1 MSDQDAPVGN
11 EPLQPLQLDRVITE
25 SAVSASPDK
34 LVVVCE
40 FCQTSIDTEYYH
52 VNGTMCCGGCR
63 GRLESATETP
73 RGFAPLVIAGAFG
86 LAAGIVGAAIYYAVI
101 AITHLEIGIV
111 AILIGYMVGRAVRK
125 GARGH
130 GGLRFQILAV
140 ALTYV
145 SVALAYTPLVI
156 QEMRTSRTQSQQQA
170 AASTSDSRRPAEA
183 TTDVAPDTRP
193 RPSGGSLLL
202 GLAMLLG
209 FILALPVLAVFGSL
223 PTSLIGGV
231 IIGIGMQQAWK
242 MTAAPRLEFLGPY
255 RVGAAEPAVAST

>member
-1 MSDQDAPVGN
+1 MSDHEAPVGN

-25 SAVSASPDK
+25 SATSPSPDK
-34 LVVVCE
+34 PAVVCE

-52 VNGTMCCGGCR
+52 VNGTMCCEGCR
-63 GRLESATETP
+63 RRLESATETP
-73 RGFAPLVIAGAFG
+73 RGFAPLVVAGAFG
-86 LAAGIVGAAIYYAVI
+86 LGAGIVGAAIYYAVI

-140 ALTYV
+140 VLTYV
-145 SVALAYTPLVI
+145 SVALAYTPLVL
-156 QEMRTSRTQSQQQA
+156 QEMRAGRV
-170 AASTSDSRRPAEA
+170 E
-183 TTDVAPDTRP
+183 
-193 RPSGGSLLL
+193 SLLA
-202 GLAMLLG
+202 LAMLLG

-231 IIGIGMQQAWK
+231 IIGFGMQQAWK
-242 MTAAPRLEFLGPY
+242 MTAAPRLDFLGPY

>member
-1 MSDQDAPVGN
+1 MSDQNAPVGN
-11 EPLQPLQLDRVITE
+11 EPFQPLQLDRVITE
-25 SAVSASPDK
+25 SAASASPDK
-34 LVVVCE
+34 PVVVCE

-52 VNGTMCCGGCR
+52 VNGTMCCEGCR
-63 GRLESATETP
+63 RRLESATETP
-73 RGFAPLVIAGAFG
+73 RGFAPLVVAGAFG
-86 LAAGIVGAAIYYAVI
+86 LGAGIVGAAIYYAVI

-111 AILIGYMVGRAVRK
+111 AILIGYVVGRAVRK

-156 QEMRTSRTQSQQQA
+156 QEMRASRAQSRQA
-170 AASTSDSRRPAEA
+170 AASTSDSNRPAVSA
-183 TTDVAPDTRP
+183 TDAAPDTRS

-231 IIGIGMQQAWK
+231 IIGFGMQQAWK
-242 MTAAPRLEFLGPY
+242 MTAAPRLDFLGPY

>member
-25 SAVSASPDK
+25 SATSASPDK
-34 LVVVCE
+34 PAVVCE

-63 GRLESATETP
+63 RRLESATETP
-73 RGFAPLVIAGAFG
+73 RGFVPLAIAGAFG
-86 LAAGIVGAAIYYAVI
+86 LGAGIVGAAIYYAVI

-125 GARGH
+125 GAGGH

-156 QEMRTSRTQSQQQA
+156 QEMRVSRAQSRQA
-170 AASTSDSRRPAEA
+170 GASTSESSRPAEA
-183 TTDVAPDTRP
+183 TTDVGPDAKP
-193 RPSGGSLLL
+193 ASSGGSLLL
-202 GLAMLLG
+202 ALAMLLG

-231 IIGIGMQQAWK
+231 IIGFGMQQAWK
-242 MTAAPRLEFLGPY
+242 ITAAPRLEFLGPY
-255 RVGAAEPAVAST
+255 RVGAAEPAIAST

>member
-25 SAVSASPDK
+25 SAASASPDK
-34 LVVVCE
+34 PVVVCE

-52 VNGTMCCGGCR
+52 VNGTMCCEGCR
-63 GRLESATETP
+63 RRLESATETP
-73 RGFAPLVIAGAFG
+73 RGFAPLVVAGAFG
-86 LAAGIVGAAIYYAVI
+86 LGAGIVGAAIYYAVI

-125 GARGH
+125 GARGR

-140 ALTYV
+140 ALTYL

-156 QEMRTSRTQSQQQA
+156 QEMRASRSKSQQA
-170 AASTSDSRRPAEA
+170 SASTSDARRPTEA
-183 TTDVAPDTRP
+183 ATGAAPDTRP
-193 RPSGGSLLL
+193 APNLLL
-202 GLAMLLG
+202 ALAMLLA
-209 FILALPVLAVFGSL
+209 FILALPVLSVFGSL

-231 IIGIGMQQAWK
+231 IIGFGMQQAWK
-242 MTAAPRLEFLGPY
+242 MTAAPRLDFLGPY
-255 RVGAAEPAVAST
+255 RVGAADPAVAST